1 MEVSVPDALTEYL
14 FERRYEQVDPSGERR
29 FILLQIGKP
38 YLLDRSESIW
48 GCRWSLLGLNEAQRI
63 HTVQGRDALDAL
75 LCALKVAHV
84 YLKSI
89 TETAQ
94 NQLYWQG
101 NVPGTGLPTVD
112 LLEAEPPL
120 ADDFSSVFEEV
131 VEAFFRHYKHQDPP
145 TNDPSR

>member
-1 MEVSVPDALTEYL
+1 MPDALTEYL
-14 FERRYEQVDPSGERR
+14 FERRYEQVDPNGERR

-38 YLLDRSESIW
+38 YLQDQSESIW

-75 LCALKVAHV
+75 LCALRVAHI

-89 TETAQ
+89 TEKAK

-101 NVPGTGLPTVD
+101 NLPGTGLPTVE
-112 LLEAEPPL
+112 LLETDPPL

-131 VEAFFRHYKHQDPP
+131 VEAFFRHYKPNHRPYNSESD
-145 TNDPSR
+145 